1 MLTHVLTLAATASL
15 TNAGSAGLKALAIGL
30 GGGLGALGAGTG
42 TAPSSRGEPVR
53 RGSIPPWTSDSW
65 TTRPCWAPGAWP

>member
-42 TAPSSRGEPVR
+42 TAPSSRVSSSLSRANR
-53 RGSIPPWTSDSW
+53 RCEMRSLRSSGWVS
-65 TTRPCWAPGAWP
+65 R